1 LVEDSTAPQRT
12 KTWLVLRSGPLAGVR
27 YLLKEGVQRIGRAP
41 DNDII
46 VQGQQSATVSLYHLE
61 IVCHDGLCRIRD
73 VGSTNGTYVDGEQI
87 TDAELRLQSVI
98 RLGNNGPEFAV
109 MPEQP
114 ATADLDRTLVVPAGI
129 VLPAALPEPDPAAGG
144 HDTLL
149 SEAVQLARRARAA
162 GMGDQTLTL
171 MRNVLSQALRRNSGR
186 FRLVIAVLVAAL
198 LGLSAFGIWRFSA
211 LKREK
216 RAIDEHIRQV
226 ESRLARDETPQEAE
240 RLISELSTYQD
251 EARSLERSVLYRYAV
266 RQKESFI
273 NQEIRT
279 IMTEFGAETYSV
291 PPEFEQR
298 VNQHIEHYQ
307 GPDRPLMEHAL
318 NEAGGKLTVIRAML
332 EADKLPPDLA
342 YIPLVE
348 SALVQNQVSAA
359 GAVGPWQLT
368 SATARALGLRV
379 DGGVDERMDL
389 HKATRAG
396 CRYLRNLILDFGAGS
411 SVMLALA
418 AYNLGPTRVKQA
430 ITKVEDPI
438 KQRNFWY
445 LYRARALPPETREYV
460 PKVFAA
466 IIIGRHPDRFGF
478 LASSLAP

>member
-1 LVEDSTAPQRT
+1 
-12 KTWLVLRSGPLAGVR
+12 
-27 YLLKEGVQRIGRAP
+27 
-41 DNDII
+41 
-46 VQGQQSATVSLYHLE
+46 
-61 IVCHDGLCRIRD
+61 
-73 VGSTNGTYVDGEQI
+73 
-87 TDAELRLQSVI
+87 
-98 RLGNNGPEFAV
+98 
-109 MPEQP
+109 M
-114 ATADLDRTLVVPAGI
+114 VPAGI

-144 HDTLL
+144 HETLL
-149 SEAVQLARRARAA
+149 SEAVRLARRARAA

-171 MRNVLSQALRRNSGR
+171 MRDVLSQALRRNSGR
-186 FRLVIAVLVAAL
+186 FRLVIAVLIAAL
-198 LGLSAFGIWRFSA
+198 LGLSAFGFWRFSA

-216 RAIDEHIRQV
+216 QAIDEHIRQV
-226 ESRLARDETPQEAE
+226 ESRLARDESPQEAE

-291 PPEFEQR
+291 PPEFEER

-318 NEAGGKLTVIRAML
+318 NEAAGKLTVIRAML

-348 SALVQNQVSAA
+348 SALVQNQVSTA

-368 SATARALGLRV
+368 AATARALGLRV
-379 DGGVDERMDL
+379 DGAVDERLDL

-430 ITKVEDPI
+430 IAKVEDPI

-445 LYRARALPPETREYV
+445 LYRVRALPAETREYV

-466 IIIGRHPDRFGF
+466 IIIGRNPDRFGF
-478 LASSLAP
+478 MVSRLAP

>member
-1 LVEDSTAPQRT
+1 LVEDTTARQLT
-12 KTWLVLRSGPLAGVR
+12 KVWLVLRSGPLAGVR

-46 VQGQQSATVSLYHLE
+46 VQGPQSATVSLYHFE
-61 IVCHDGLCRIRD
+61 IVCDGGRCRIRD

-87 TDAELRLQSVI
+87 TDAELHLQSVI

-109 MPEQP
+109 MSEQ
-114 ATADLDRTLVVPAGI
+114 AETADLDRTLVVPAGI
-129 VLPAALPEPDPAAGG
+129 VLPAALPEPDSAGG
-144 HDTLL
+144 HETLL

-171 MRNVLSQALRRNSGR
+171 MRKVLSQALRRSSGR

-198 LGLSAFGIWRFSA
+198 LGLSAFGFWRFSA

-226 ESRLARDETPQEAE
+226 ESWLARDETPQEAE

-251 EARSLERSVLYRYAV
+251 EARSLERSMLYRYAV

-273 NQEIRT
+273 NQEIRM

-298 VNQHIEHYQ
+298 VNQHIEHYR

-318 NEAGGKLTVIRAML
+318 NEAGSKLTVIRAML

-342 YIPLVE
+342 YLPLVE
-348 SALVQNQVSAA
+348 SALVQNQVSAG
-359 GAVGPWQLT
+359 GAAGPWQLT
-368 SATARALGLRV
+368 PATARALGLRV
-379 DGGVDERMDL
+379 DGGVDERLDL
-389 HKATRAG
+389 QKATRAG

-418 AYNLGPTRVKQA
+418 AYNLGPTKVKQA
-430 ITKVEDPI
+430 IAKVEDPI
-438 KQRNFWY
+438 KHRNFWY
-445 LYRARALPPETREYV
+445 LYRARALPAETREYV

-466 IIIGRHPDRFGF
+466 IIIGRNPDRFGF
-478 LASSLAP
+478 LVSRLTP

>member
-1 LVEDSTAPQRT
+1 LVEDFTAPQRT
-12 KTWLVLRSGPLAGVR
+12 KTWLVLRSGPLAGAR

-61 IVCHDGLCRIRD
+61 IVCDGGLCRIRD

-87 TDAELRLQSVI
+87 TDAELRMQSVI

-129 VLPAALPEPDPAAGG
+129 VLPAALPQPDPAAGG
-144 HDTLL
+144 HETLL

-198 LGLSAFGIWRFSA
+198 LGLSAFGFWRFSA

-318 NEAGGKLTVIRAML
+318 EEAGGKLTVIRAML

-368 SATARALGLRV
+368 SATARAFGLRV
-379 DGGVDERMDL
+379 DGGVDERLDL

-438 KQRNFWY
+438 KQRDFWY
-445 LYRARALPPETREYV
+445 LYRARALPAETREYV

-466 IIIGRHPDRFGF
+466 IIIGRNPDRFGF
-478 LASSLAP
+478 LVSKLAP

>member
-1 LVEDSTAPQRT
+1 VCDGGL
-12 KTWLVLRSGPLAGVR
+12 WL
-27 YLLKEGVQRIGRAP
+27 
-41 DNDII
+41 
-46 VQGQQSATVSLYHLE
+46 
-61 IVCHDGLCRIRD
+61 IRD

-87 TDAELRLQSVI
+87 TEAELRLQSVI
-98 RLGNNGPEFAV
+98 RLGNNGPEFVV

-114 ATADLDRTLVVPAGI
+114 ATAELDRTLVVPAGI
-129 VLPAALPEPDPAAGG
+129 VLGAALPEPDPATGG
-144 HDTLL
+144 HETLL

-186 FRLVIAVLVAAL
+186 FRLAIAVLVAVL
-198 LGLSAFGIWRFSA
+198 VGLSAFGVWRFSV
-211 LKREK
+211 LQREK

-226 ESRLARDETPQEAE
+226 ESRLAKDETPQEAE

-279 IMTEFGAETYSV
+279 IMTELGAETYSV

-318 NEAGGKLTVIRAML
+318 NEFSGKLTVIRAML

-348 SALVQNQVSAA
+348 SALVQNQVSGA

-379 DGGVDERMDL
+379 DGGVDERLDL

-396 CRYLRNLILDFGAGS
+396 CRYLRNLILDFGVGS

-430 ITKVEDPI
+430 TTKVEDPI
-438 KQRNFWY
+438 KQRDFWY
-445 LYRARALPPETREYV
+445 LYRARALPAETREYV

-466 IIIGRHPDRFGF
+466 IIIGRNPDRFGF
-478 LASSLAP
+478 LVSKLAQ

>member
-1 LVEDSTAPQRT
+1 
-12 KTWLVLRSGPLAGVR
+12 
-27 YLLKEGVQRIGRAP
+27 
-41 DNDII
+41 
-46 VQGQQSATVSLYHLE
+46 
-61 IVCHDGLCRIRD
+61 
-73 VGSTNGTYVDGEQI
+73 
-87 TDAELRLQSVI
+87 
-98 RLGNNGPEFAV
+98 
-109 MPEQP
+109 
-114 ATADLDRTLVVPAGI
+114 
-129 VLPAALPEPDPAAGG
+129 
-144 HDTLL
+144 
-149 SEAVQLARRARAA
+149 
-162 GMGDQTLTL
+162 
-171 MRNVLSQALRRNSGR
+171 
-186 FRLVIAVLVAAL
+186 
-198 LGLSAFGIWRFSA
+198 
-211 LKREK
+211 
-216 RAIDEHIRQV
+216 
-226 ESRLARDETPQEAE
+226 
-240 RLISELSTYQD
+240 
-251 EARSLERSVLYRYAV
+251 VLYRYAV

-318 NEAGGKLTVIRAML
+318 NEFSGKLTVIRAML
-332 EADKLPPDLA
+332 EGDKLPPDLA

-368 SATARALGLRV
+368 PATARALGLRV
-379 DGGVDERMDL
+379 DRGVDERLDL

-438 KQRNFWY
+438 KQRSFWY
-445 LYRARALPPETREYV
+445 LYRARALPAETREYV

-466 IIIGRHPDRFGF
+466 IIIGRNPDRFGF
-478 LASSLAP
+478 SVSRLAP

>member
-1 LVEDSTAPQRT
+1 LVEDSTAPQRA
-12 KTWLVLRSGPLAGVR
+12 KTWLVLRSGPLAGAR
-27 YLLKEGVQRIGRAP
+27 YLLKEGVQRIGRGP

-46 VQGQQSATVSLYHLE
+46 VQGQQSATVSLYHSE
-61 IVCHDGLCRIRD
+61 IVCDAGLCRIRD

-87 TDAELRLQSVI
+87 TDAELHLQSVI

-129 VLPAALPEPDPAAGG
+129 VLPAALPEADPAAGG
-144 HDTLL
+144 HETLL

-186 FRLVIAVLVAAL
+186 FRLVITVLVAAL
-198 LGLSAFGIWRFSA
+198 LGLSAFGFWRFSA

-216 RAIDEHIRQV
+216 RAIDEHIREV

-240 RLISELSTYQD
+240 RLISELLTYQD
-251 EARSLERSVLYRYAV
+251 EARLLERSVLYRYAV
-266 RQKESFI
+266 RPKESFI

-332 EADKLPPDLA
+332 EADRLPPDLA

-348 SALVQNQVSAA
+348 SALMRNQVSAA

-368 SATARALGLRV
+368 PTTARALGLRV
-379 DGGVDERMDL
+379 DGRVDERLDL

-418 AYNLGPTRVKQA
+418 AYNLGPTRVKQV

-438 KQRNFWY
+438 KQRDFWY
-445 LYRARALPPETREYV
+445 LYRARALPAETREYV

-466 IIIGRHPDRFGF
+466 IIIGRNPDRFGF
-478 LASSLAP
+478 LVSRFAP

>member
-1 LVEDSTAPQRT
+1 LVEGSTAPQRA
-12 KTWLVLRSGPLAGVR
+12 KTWLVLRSGPLAGAR

-46 VQGQQSATVSLYHLE
+46 VQGQQSATVSLYHFE
-61 IVCHDGLCRIRD
+61 IVCDGGLCRIRD
-73 VGSTNGTYVDGEQI
+73 VGSTNGTYVDGEPI
-87 TDAELRLQSVI
+87 TEAELQLQSVI
-98 RLGNNGPEFAV
+98 RLGSNGPEFV
-109 MPEQP
+109 LMPEHP
-114 ATADLDRTLVVPAGI
+114 ASAELDRTLVVPAGI
-129 VLPAALPEPDPAAGG
+129 VLRVAPPEPDLTIGG
-144 HDTLL
+144 HETLL
-149 SEAVQLARRARAA
+149 SEAVLLARRARAA
-162 GMGDQTLTL
+162 GMADQTLTL
-171 MRNVLSQALRRNSGR
+171 MRKVLSQALRRNSGR
-186 FRLVIAVLVAAL
+186 FRLAIVVLVSAL
-198 LGLSAFGIWRFSA
+198 MGLSAFGFWRFSA

-216 RAIDEHIRQV
+216 RAIDEHIRQL

-307 GPDRPLMEHAL
+307 GADRSLMDRAL
-318 NEAGGKLTVIRAML
+318 NEARGKLTLIRTML

-348 SALVQNQVSAA
+348 STLAQNQVSVA

-379 DGGVDERMDL
+379 DGGVDERLDL

-438 KQRNFWY
+438 KQRDFWY
-445 LYRARALPPETREYV
+445 LYRARALPAETREYV

-466 IIIGRHPDRFGF
+466 IIIGRNPDRFGF
-478 LASSLAP
+478 LAGKVAP

>member
-1 LVEDSTAPQRT
+1 MAEDPTVPQRT
-12 KTWLVLRSGPLAGVR
+12 KTWLVLRSGHLAGAR

-41 DNDII
+41 DNDIV

-61 IVCHDGLCRIRD
+61 IVCEGGLCRIRD

-87 TDAELRLQSVI
+87 TEAELRVQSVI
-98 RLGNNGPEFAV
+98 RLGNNGPEFVV

-114 ATADLDRTLVVPAGI
+114 ATAQFDRTLVVPAGI
-129 VLPAALPEPDPAAGG
+129 VLPSALPEPDPAADA
-144 HDTLL
+144 HETLL
-149 SEAVQLARRARAA
+149 SEAVQLARQARSA

-171 MRNVLSQALRRNSGR
+171 MRKVLSQALRRNSGR
-186 FRLVIAVLVAAL
+186 FRRVIAVLVAAL
-198 LGLSAFGIWRFSA
+198 LGLSTFGFWRFST

-216 RAIDEHIRQV
+216 RAIDEHIRQL
-226 ESRLARDETPQEAE
+226 EARLARDETPQEAE

-273 NQEIRT
+273 NKEIRT

-318 NEAGGKLTVIRAML
+318 NEASGKLMVIRTML
-332 EADKLPPDLA
+332 ETDKLPPDLA

-348 SALVQNQVSAA
+348 SALVQNQASAV

-379 DGGVDERMDL
+379 DREVDERLDL
-389 HKATRAG
+389 RKSTEAG

-418 AYNLGPTRVKQA
+418 AYNLGPTKVKQA
-430 ITKVEDPI
+430 ITKIEDPI
-438 KQRNFWY
+438 KQRDFWY
-445 LYRARALPPETREYV
+445 LYRARALPAETREYV

-466 IIIGRHPDRFGF
+466 IIIGRNPDRFGF
-478 LASSLAP
+478 LVSKLAR

>member
-1 LVEDSTAPQRT
+1 M
-12 KTWLVLRSGPLAGVR
+12 WLVLRSGPLAGMR

-46 VQGQQSATVSLYHLE
+46 VHGQQSATVSLYHFE
-61 IVCHDGLCRIRD
+61 IVCDGGRCRIRD
-73 VGSTNGTYVDGEQI
+73 VGSTNGTYVDGEQV
-87 TDAELRLQSVI
+87 TDAELHLQSVI

-109 MPEQP
+109 IPEQ
-114 ATADLDRTLVVPAGI
+114 AETADLDRTLVIPAGI
-129 VLPAALPEPDPAAGG
+129 VLPAALPEPHPGADG
-144 HDTLL
+144 HETLL

-171 MRNVLSQALRRNSGR
+171 MRKVLSQALRRSSGR

-198 LGLSAFGIWRFSA
+198 LGLSVFGFWRFSA

-226 ESRLARDETPQEAE
+226 ESWLARDETPQEAE

-251 EARSLERSVLYRYAV
+251 EARSLEQSMLYRYAV

-298 VNQHIEHYQ
+298 VNQHIEHYR
-307 GPDRPLMEHAL
+307 GPDRSLMEHAL
-318 NEAGGKLTVIRAML
+318 NEAGSKLTVIRAML
-332 EADKLPPDLA
+332 EADKLPADLA
-342 YIPLVE
+342 YLPLVE
-348 SALVQNQVSAA
+348 SALMQNQVSAG
-359 GAVGPWQLT
+359 GAAGPWQLT
-368 SATARALGLRV
+368 AATARALGLRV
-379 DGGVDERMDL
+379 EGGVDERLDL
-389 HKATRAG
+389 NKATRAG

-430 ITKVEDPI
+430 IAKVEDPI

-445 LYRARALPPETREYV
+445 LYRVRALPAETREYV

-466 IIIGRHPDRFGF
+466 IIIGRNPDRFGF
-478 LASSLAP
+478 LTSRLAP

>member
-1 LVEDSTAPQRT
+1 LVEDFTAPQRI
-12 KTWLVLRSGPLAGVR
+12 KTWLVLRSGPLAGAR

-61 IVCHDGLCRIRD
+61 IVCDGGLCRIRD

-129 VLPAALPEPDPAAGG
+129 VLPAALPQPDPAAGG
-144 HDTLL
+144 HETLL

-198 LGLSAFGIWRFSA
+198 LGLSAFGFWRFSA

-307 GPDRPLMEHAL
+307 GPDRPLLERAL
-318 NEAGGKLTVIRAML
+318 NEAVGKLTVIRAML

-379 DGGVDERMDL
+379 DREVDERLDL

-466 IIIGRHPDRFGF
+466 IIIGRNPDRFGF
-478 LASSLAP
+478 LVSRLAP

>member
-1 LVEDSTAPQRT
+1 MVEGSTAPQLT
-12 KTWLVLRSGPLAGVR
+12 KTWLVLRSGPLAGAR

-61 IVCHDGLCRIRD
+61 IVCDGGLCRIRD

-87 TDAELRLQSVI
+87 TDAELHPQSVI

-109 MPEQP
+109 TPEQP

-129 VLPAALPEPDPAAGG
+129 VLPAALPEPDGG
-144 HDTLL
+144 HETLL

-171 MRNVLSQALRRNSGR
+171 MRNVLSRALRRNSSR
-186 FRLVIAVLVAAL
+186 FRLVIVFLVAAL
-198 LGLSAFGIWRFSA
+198 LGLSAFGFWQFSA

-226 ESRLARDETPQEAE
+226 ESRLAKDETPQEAE
-240 RLISELSTYQD
+240 RLISELSTYQN
-251 EARSLERSVLYRYAV
+251 EARSLERNVLYRYAV

-298 VNQHIEHYQ
+298 VNQHIEHFQ
-307 GPDRPLMEHAL
+307 GSDRPLMEHAL
-318 NEAGGKLTVIRAML
+318 NEAGGKLTFIRAML

-368 SATARALGLRV
+368 PATARALGLRV
-379 DGGVDERMDL
+379 DGGVDERLDL

-445 LYRARALPPETREYV
+445 LYRARALPAETREYV

-466 IIIGRHPDRFGF
+466 IIIGRNPDRFGF
-478 LASSLAP
+478 LVSRLAP

>member
-12 KTWLVLRSGPLAGVR
+12 KTWLVLRSGPLAGAR

-61 IVCHDGLCRIRD
+61 IVCHGGLCRIRD

-216 RAIDEHIRQV
+216 GAIDEHIRQV

-251 EARSLERSVLYRYAV
+251 EARSLERSALYRYAV

-342 YIPLVE
+342 YIR
-348 SALVQNQVSAA
+348 
-359 GAVGPWQLT
+359 WW
-368 SATARALGLRV
+368 RV
-379 DGGVDERMDL
+379 R
-389 HKATRAG
+389 
-396 CRYLRNLILDFGAGS
+396 
-411 SVMLALA
+411 
-418 AYNLGPTRVKQA
+418 
-430 ITKVEDPI
+430 
-438 KQRNFWY
+438 
-445 LYRARALPPETREYV
+445 
-460 PKVFAA
+460 
-466 IIIGRHPDRFGF
+466 
-478 LASSLAP
+478 

>member
-1 LVEDSTAPQRT
+1 MEDSTASQCA
-12 KTWLVLRSGPLAGVR
+12 KTWLVLRSGPLAGAR

-61 IVCHDGLCRIRD
+61 ILCEGGRRRIRD

-87 TDAELRLQSVI
+87 TDAELALHSVI
-98 RLGNNGPEFAV
+98 RLGNNGPEFAT
-109 MPEQP
+109 MPEDTE
-114 ATADLDRTLVVPAGI
+114 AADLDRTLVVPTGI
-129 VLPAALPEPDPAAGG
+129 VLPAALPEPHPAAGG
-144 HDTLL
+144 HETLL

-171 MRNVLSQALRRNSGR
+171 MRNVLLQALRRHRGR
-186 FRLVIAVLVAAL
+186 FRLVIAVLVAAMV
-198 LGLSAFGIWRFSA
+198 GLSAFGLWRFSA

-216 RAIDEHIRQV
+216 QAIDEHIRQV
-226 ESRLARDETPQEAE
+226 ESRLARDEAPQEAE

-251 EARSLERSVLYRYAV
+251 EGRSLERSVLYRYAV

-298 VNQHIEHYQ
+298 VNRHIEHYR
-307 GPDRPLMEHAL
+307 GPDRRLMERAL
-318 NEAGGKLTVIRAML
+318 NEASSKMTVIRAVL
-332 EADKLPPDLA
+332 EANKLPPDLA
-342 YIPLVE
+342 FIPLVE
-348 SALVQNQVSAA
+348 SGLGPNQASAA
-359 GAVGPWQLT
+359 GAAGPWQLT
-368 SATARALGLRV
+368 PLTARALGLRV
-379 DGGVDERMDL
+379 DGGVDERLDL

-396 CRYLRNLILDFGAGS
+396 CRYLRNLILDFGNGS

-445 LYRARALPPETREYV
+445 LYRARALPAETREYV

-466 IIIGRHPDRFGF
+466 IIIGRNPDRFGF
-478 LASSLAP
+478 LVGTLAP

>member
-1 LVEDSTAPQRT
+1 MIEDSTAPQRA
-12 KTWLVLRSGPLAGVR
+12 KTWLVLRSGPLAGAR
-27 YLLKEGVQRIGRAP
+27 YLLKEGVQRIGRGP

-61 IVCHDGLCRIRD
+61 IVCDAGLCRIRD

-129 VLPAALPEPDPAAGG
+129 VLPAALPEADPAAGG
-144 HDTLL
+144 HETLL

-186 FRLVIAVLVAAL
+186 FRLVIAVLVASL
-198 LGLSAFGIWRFSA
+198 LGLSAFGFWRFSA

-251 EARSLERSVLYRYAV
+251 EARLLERSVLYRYAV

-307 GPDRPLMEHAL
+307 GPDRPLIEHAL

-348 SALVQNQVSAA
+348 SALVRNQVSAA
-359 GAVGPWQLT
+359 GAAGPWQLT
-368 SATARALGLRV
+368 AATARALGLRV
-379 DGGVDERMDL
+379 DGGVDERLDL

-418 AYNLGPTRVKQA
+418 AYNLGPTRVKQV

-438 KQRNFWY
+438 KQRDFWY
-445 LYRARALPPETREYV
+445 LYRARALPAETREYV

-466 IIIGRHPDRFGF
+466 IIIGRNPDRFGF
-478 LASSLAP
+478 LVSRLAP

>member
-1 LVEDSTAPQRT
+1 LVEDATAPQRT
-12 KTWLVLRSGPLAGVR
+12 KTWLVLRSGPLAGAR

-61 IVCHDGLCRIRD
+61 IVCEGGLCRIRD

-87 TDAELRLQSVI
+87 TDAELQLQSVI

-114 ATADLDRTLVVPAGI
+114 ATVDLDRTLVVPAGI
-129 VLPAALPEPDPAAGG
+129 VLPAVLREPESR
-144 HDTLL
+144 HETLL

-171 MRNVLSQALRRNSGR
+171 MRNVLSRALRRNSGR
-186 FRLVIAVLVAAL
+186 FRLVIVFLVAAL
-198 LGLSAFGIWRFSA
+198 LGLSAFGFWQFSA

-240 RLISELSTYQD
+240 RLISELSTYQN
-251 EARSLERSVLYRYAV
+251 EARLLEQNVLYRYAV

-298 VNQHIEHYQ
+298 VNEHIEHYQ
-307 GPDRPLMEHAL
+307 GPDRPLMEHAF
-318 NEAGGKLTVIRAML
+318 NGASGKLTLIRAML

-342 YIPLVE
+342 YLPLVE

-368 SATARALGLRV
+368 PATARALGLRV
-379 DGGVDERMDL
+379 DKEVDERLDL

-396 CRYLRNLILDFGAGS
+396 SRYLRNLILDFGAGS

-430 ITKVEDPI
+430 ITKVENPI

-445 LYRARALPPETREYV
+445 LYRARALPAETREYV

-466 IIIGRHPDRFGF
+466 IIIGRNPDRFGF
-478 LASSLAP
+478 LVK

>member
-1 LVEDSTAPQRT
+1 LVEGSTAPQRT
-12 KTWLVLRSGPLAGVR
+12 KTWLVLRSGPLAGAR
-27 YLLKEGVQRIGRAP
+27 YLLKEGVQRIGRGP

-61 IVCHDGLCRIRD
+61 IVCDGALCRIRD

-87 TDAELRLQSVI
+87 TEAALHLESVI

-129 VLPAALPEPDPAAGG
+129 VLPAALPESDPPTTGG
-144 HDTLL
+144 HETLL

-171 MRNVLSQALRRNSGR
+171 MRNVLSRALRRNSGR
-186 FRLVIAVLVAAL
+186 FRLVIVFLVVAL
-198 LGLSAFGIWRFSA
+198 LGLSAFGFWQFSA

-216 RAIDEHIRQV
+216 RALDEHIRQV
-226 ESRLARDETPQEAE
+226 ESKLAKDETPQEAE
-240 RLISELSTYQD
+240 RLISELSTYQN
-251 EARSLERSVLYRYAV
+251 EARSLERNLLYRYAV

-307 GPDRPLMEHAL
+307 GPDRPLIEHAL
-318 NEAGGKLTVIRAML
+318 NEAGGKLTLIRAML

-368 SATARALGLRV
+368 PATARALGLRV
-379 DGGVDERMDL
+379 DRGVDERLDL

-430 ITKVEDPI
+430 ITKVDDPI

-445 LYRARALPPETREYV
+445 LYRARALPAETREYV
-460 PKVFAA
+460 RRCSRDYYWAEL
-466 IIIGRHPDRFGF
+466 GGLGF
-478 LASSLAP
+478 KLG

>member
-1 LVEDSTAPQRT
+1 LVEDSTAPQPAR
-12 KTWLVLRSGPLAGVR
+12 TWLVLRSGPLAGAR
-27 YLLKEGVQRIGRAP
+27 YQLKEGVQRIGRAP

-61 IVCHDGLCRIRD
+61 IVCDGGRCRIRD

-98 RLGNNGPEFAV
+98 RLGNNGPEFAM
-109 MPEQP
+109 MPEP
-114 ATADLDRTLVVPAGI
+114 PETADLDRTLVVPAGI
-129 VLPAALPEPDPAAGG
+129 VLPAALPEPDPAGGG
-144 HDTLL
+144 HETLL
-149 SEAVQLARRARAA
+149 SEAVQLARRARGA
-162 GMGDQTLTL
+162 GVGDQTLTL
-171 MRNVLSQALRRNSGR
+171 MRKVLSQALRRNSGR
-186 FRLVIAVLVAAL
+186 FRLVIAGLVAAL
-198 LGLSAFGIWRFSA
+198 LCLSAFGFWRFSV

-216 RAIDEHIRQV
+216 RAIDDQIRQV
-226 ESRLARDETPQEAE
+226 ESRLAMDETPQEAE
-240 RLISELSTYQD
+240 RLISELSTYQN
-251 EARSLERSVLYRYAV
+251 EARSLERSVLYRYAL

-279 IMTEFGAETYSV
+279 IMAEFGAETYSV

-298 VNQHIEHYQ
+298 VNQHIEQYR
-307 GPDRPLMEHAL
+307 GPDRQLMEHAL
-318 NEAGGKLTVIRAML
+318 SQAGGKLTVIRAML
-332 EADKLPPDLA
+332 EADKLPLDLA

-348 SALVQNQVSAA
+348 SALMKNQVSAA
-359 GAVGPWQLT
+359 GAAGPWQLT
-368 SATARALGLRV
+368 PASARALGLRV
-379 DGGVDERMDL
+379 DAGVDERLDL

-438 KQRNFWY
+438 KQRDFWY
-445 LYRARALPPETREYV
+445 LYRARALPAETREYV

-466 IIIGRHPDRFGF
+466 IIIGRNPDRFGF
-478 LASSLAP
+478 LDGKVAP